1 MDIYFKI
8 IKQIGYEVFT
18 LIDEF
23 EDDDFIFAGD
33 FTTFRFIKNDN
44 TIDYNDDDDDDDD
57 DTNLSRFK
65 FKTDDS
71 LLYNKKIN
79 IPVCVIS
86 ICSVIKKD
94 LTYYAIFRLEK
105 CFYENENF

>member
-33 FTTFRFIKNDN
+33 FTTFRFIK
-44 TIDYNDDDDDDDD
+44 
-57 DTNLSRFK
+57 K
-65 FKTDDS
+65 
-71 LLYNKKIN
+71 
-79 IPVCVIS
+79 
-86 ICSVIKKD
+86 
-94 LTYYAIFRLEK
+94 
-105 CFYENENF
+105 